1 MCFSYDQWRSTLII
15 MNNRQFVIRN
25 ILRGVGWLAAFLTA
39 YILIKRYVNLDFLAW
54 LEPIFDREVLIF
66 SIFLGSE
73 IIVGIIP
80 PEFFMLWAL
89 RYETLANYS
98 LVILVLTTTSYL
110 AGVIGFSVGW
120 YLNQTVFYRYLRK
133 RFLKRMETR
142 LQTFGPY
149 LVVIAALTP
158 IPFSGVA
165 MLVGSVRYSFKKY
178 LLLSLSRFLRFF
190 IYAWIFW
197 EAHIIA

>member
-1 MCFSYDQWRSTLII
+1 MD
-15 MNNRQFVIRN
+15 NRQFVIRN
-25 ILRGVGWLAAFLTA
+25 ILRGVGWLTAFLTA
-39 YILIKRYVNLDFLAW
+39 YFIVKRYVDLDFLAW
-54 LEPIFDREVLIF
+54 LEPVFDKELLIF
-66 SIFLGSE
+66 SIFLSSE
-73 IIVGIIP
+73 VIVGIIP

-98 LVILVLTTTSYL
+98 FVILILTTSSYL

-133 RFLKRMETR
+133 RFLKRMENR

-178 LLLSLSRFLRFF
+178 LVLSLSRFLRFF